1 METVLDTYMKVYD
14 ESHVLICMDE
24 ASRQILSDKT
34 EPLPMKPGMPKSVDD
49 KYERQGVRSL
59 FMFYNPIDG
68 WRRVGCRESR
78 TRTDWAEEI
87 RQLLEKDYPSA
98 KMITLVCDNLNT
110 HDIASL
116 YHTFEAEIAGQLR
129 ERLQLVFTPINGSWL
144 NMAEIELSILSRQCL
159 GNRRFAT
166 TEKLDAAVLE
176 WESNRNKLGYGTY
189 WRFTTSD
196 ARTKLKRLYP
206 LPDIYR

>member
-49 KYERQGVRSL
+49 KYERRGVRSL

-176 WESNRNKLGYGTY
+176 WESNRNKLGYGTN

>member
-1 METVLDTYMKVYD
+1 MEKVLDIYHEKYD
-14 ESHVLICMDE
+14 EKRPLICMDE
-24 ASRQILSDKT
+24 ASKQIISDLN
-34 EPLPMKPGMPKSVDD
+34 PDLPMTPGQPRREDHH
-49 KYERQGVRSL
+49 YERKGVRQL
-59 FMFYNPIDG
+59 FMFFNPLKG
-68 WRRVGCRESR
+68 WRRVSSRLSR
-78 TRTDWAEEI
+78 TRFDWAEEVKI
-87 RQLLEKDYPSA
+87 LLDVDYRHAEKV
-98 KMITLVCDNLNT
+98 TLVCDNLNT

-176 WESNRNKLGYGTY
+176 WESNRNKLGYGTN

>member
-176 WESNRNKLGYGTY
+176 WESNRNKLGYGTN

>member
-1 METVLDTYMKVYD
+1 MEKVLDIYHEKYD
-14 ESHVLICMDE
+14 EKRPLICMDE

-176 WESNRNKLGYGTY
+176 WESNRNKLGYGTN